1 MVLCL
6 KSEQCSPVVAR
17 LSPVCAATSV
27 AFLFYNIAFVC
38 FLYSAEQPLWMGQK
52 KLLYSS
58 LVCTSFKAEFLT
70 TTLFCWTEIKK
81 KEFWLGDWHMY
92 PNVPWIIT
100 PPLSK
105 FLYDAN
111 SVWTWLVINDENLSA
126 CGPAGESI
134 LQAWWKTDTALQQQ
148 WTAPGPN
155 TTQLF
160 CFLQEFYARSM
171 PRHSYASNSNNV
183 ALPPICWQDPDSK
196 GLRAKVQ
203 HFYDSATFFPAVY
216 FIVTVINI
224 LIQVIIFIAF

>member
-81 KEFWLGDWHMY
+81 K
-92 PNVPWIIT
+92 I
-100 PPLSK
+100 
-105 FLYDAN
+105 
-111 SVWTWLVINDENLSA
+111 
-126 CGPAGESI
+126 
-134 LQAWWKTDTALQQQ
+134 
-148 WTAPGPN
+148 
-155 TTQLF
+155 
-160 CFLQEFYARSM
+160 
-171 PRHSYASNSNNV
+171 
-183 ALPPICWQDPDSK
+183 
-196 GLRAKVQ
+196 
-203 HFYDSATFFPAVY
+203 
-216 FIVTVINI
+216 I
-224 LIQVIIFIAF
+224 LIGRLAYVSKCPMNHYTPIVKIPVWCKLSMNMVSNQWWESKCMWTSRWEYFTSMMENWHSSTTAVDCTRTQYNTAILFSAGILCKNYAQTFICL

>member
-81 KEFWLGDWHMY
+81 KRILIGRLAYVSKCPMNHYTPIVKIPVWCKLSMNIDSHHWLLTKCM
-92 PNVPWIIT
+92 
-100 PPLSK
+100 
-105 FLYDAN
+105 
-111 SVWTWLVINDENLSA
+111 WTSRWRVFYKHDGKL
-126 CGPAGESI
+126 
-134 LQAWWKTDTALQQQ
+134 
-148 WTAPGPN
+148 
-155 TTQLF
+155 TQLYNSSG
-160 CFLQEFYARSM
+160 LHQD
-171 PRHSYASNSNNV
+171 PIQHSYSVFCRNFMQEV
-183 ALPPICWQDPDSK
+183 CPDIHMP
-196 GLRAKVQ
+196 L
-203 HFYDSATFFPAVY
+203 T
-216 FIVTVINI
+216 
-224 LIQVIIFIAF
+224 LIM